1 MTTAKGDVRLNNNS
15 LFIKP
20 IDTTLQNLSGKFS
33 FVNGDLKSE
42 PMSASW
48 FNQPLNLD
56 FSTTEGAK
64 AFRERRDERQL
75 AAARTGLLPKAL
87 DGTLS
92 GSVPWD
98 GKVAI
103 ELPYRGA
110 AYKVD
115 INGDLKNV
123 SSHLPAPLDKQ
134 AGSRCR

>member
-64 AFRERRDERQL
+64 AFLVNVGMNASWQP
-75 AAARTGLLPKAL
+75 ARTGLLPKSW
-87 DGTLS
+87 T
-92 GSVPWD
+92 
-98 GKVAI
+98 
-103 ELPYRGA
+103 
-110 AYKVD
+110 
-115 INGDLKNV
+115 
-123 SSHLPAPLDKQ
+123 AP
-134 AGSRCR
+134 